1 MSDIKPFEDKE
12 MVEEITK
19 EREHLLEMLQKY
31 NIPESERMFIMRKIS
46 NITKKLLE
54 KARYGKS

>member
-1 MSDIKPFEDKE
+1 MSDIKPFENKE

-31 NIPESERMFIMRKIS
+31 NIPESERMFIMRK
-46 NITKKLLE
+46 NQ
-54 KARYGKS
+54 